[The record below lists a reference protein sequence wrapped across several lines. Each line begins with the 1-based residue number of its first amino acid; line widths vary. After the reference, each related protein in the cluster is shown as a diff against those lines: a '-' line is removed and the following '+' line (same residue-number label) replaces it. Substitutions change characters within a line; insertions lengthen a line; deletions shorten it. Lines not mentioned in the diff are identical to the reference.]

1 MQKRRTIITRLAMS
15 FDKDKGKDEYDNE
28 KDKVHEENS
37 DDHEERDGKG
47 E

>member
-1 MQKRRTIITRLAMS
+1 MQKRRTIITRLTMS
-15 FDKDKGKDEYDNE
+15 FDEDKGKDECGNE
-28 KDKVHEENS
+28 DKVHEENS

>member
-1 MQKRRTIITRLAMS
+1 MQKRRTIITRLTMS
-15 FDKDKGKDEYDNE
+15 FYEDKGKDECDNE
-28 KDKVHEENS
+28 DKVHEENS

>member
-1 MQKRRTIITRLAMS
+1 MRIRGKMS
-15 FDKDKGKDEYDNE
+15 VIMIN
-28 KDKVHEENS
+28 DKVHEENS